1 MNQIEVKVTVNEA
14 GLRLDSAV
22 SKLNEKISRTMA
34 RRDD

>member
-1 MNQIEVKVTVNEA
+1 MNQMEVVVRAEEA

-34 RRDD
+34 RRAH